1 MFDMIKVAQKIR
13 TARITNNMTQM
24 QLAEEIGVSYQAVSS
39 WERGNSMPDISK
51 LEQLCNILNLTVDEL
66 LGTTVSG
73 QAVKKIIAAEAK
85 PDSSPAELTME
96 ELQETA
102 PLLPPNDINDYAEK
116 TFEHSQVK
124 NIAEI
129 VGLAP
134 FLSQNTLDNLVKNL
148 PTPDVNYIAALA
160 PFVSTSVLDAWAQNL
175 ATDDQHFIAG
185 LAPFL
190 SRSAVD
196 RLAKNICTPSGRFIS
211 SIAPFVSSSVLDALT
226 QDFET
231 DDPHYISSLAPFLSR
246 NTLDNLVKNVHTP
259 NSRFLSSVAPFV
271 SSSVLD
277 SLALN
282 LERVD
287 LHEVSHLAPFLSQK
301 TLDLL
306 LLKSMTNPNNEN

>member
-13 TARITNNMTQM
+13 TARIANNLTQM
-24 QLAEEIGVSYQAVSS
+24 QLAEEIGVSFQAISS

-51 LEQLCNILNLTVDEL
+51 LEQLCSILNLSIDEL

-73 QAVKKIIAAEAK
+73 KAVKKIIAAEAES
-85 PDSSPAELTME
+85 DSTPAELTME

-102 PLLPPNDINDYAEK
+102 PLMSPNDISDYAEK
-116 TFEHSQVK
+116 TFEHSQTK
-124 NIAEI
+124 NIADV

-148 PTPDVNYIAALA
+148 PAPDINYIAALA
-160 PFVSTSVLDAWAQNL
+160 PFVSTSVLDAWAYNL
-175 ATDDQHFIAG
+175 KTDNQHFIAG

-190 SRSAVD
+190 SRSA
-196 RLAKNICTPSGRFIS
+196 
-211 SIAPFVSSSVLDALT
+211 
-226 QDFET
+226 
-231 DDPHYISSLAPFLSR
+231 
-246 NTLDNLVKNVHTP
+246 LDNLVKNVHTAEC
-259 NSRFLSSVAPFV
+259 RFISSVAPFV
-271 SSSVLD
+271 STGVLDSLTQDLETDDLHYIAGLAPFLSRNSLDNLVKNVRTPSSRFISSVAPFVSTGVLD

-287 LHEVSHLAPFLSQK
+287 LHEISHLAPFLSQK

-306 LLKSMTNPNNEN
+306 LLKSMSTQNAEN